1 MRADNNVTLYVG
13 ARPGANAAA
22 MEGAG
27 REQEE
32 RKTVFAGNLNPNQNM
47 PLQDRIAEKKAKA
60 QEKAMKIIGDT
71 FHTDLKI
78 DEGMEESRQHVKEL
92 TKEQVALRGELDD
105 IAKRRETLEKAKA
118 DGEVNEEEYRTE
130 MEILRQEEMV
140 QNQKLGQNQGQ
151 IQGENASIRGTR
163 RERLKYHHMVNAQ
176 NSADAVMDA
185 AGDEILGMLQ
195 QEGMD
200 RIDEEAEKREEQAEE
215 IKEEREEKKELL
227 EERKEKREEAEAWIE
242 ELTPEEFS
250 ELTMSSED
258 VQKEVQDM
266 LRKMNLLDEDLKGA
280 AVDESL

>member
-13 ARPGANAAA
+13 ARPGVNTAA

-32 RKTVFAGNLNPNQNM
+32 RKTVFAGNLNPNQDM

-60 QEKAMKIIGDT
+60 QEKAMKIIGDA
-71 FHTDLKI
+71 FHTDLKV

-92 TKEQVALRGELDD
+92 TEEQVALRGELEG

-118 DGEVNEEEYRTE
+118 DGEVSEEEYRQE
-130 MEILRQEEMV
+130 METLRQEEMV

-151 IQGENASIRGTR
+151 IQGENASIRDTR
-163 RERLKYHHMVNAQ
+163 RERLKYHPMVKAQ

-195 QEGMD
+195 QESMD
-200 RIDEEAEKREEQAEE
+200 HIDEEAGKREEQAEE
-215 IKEEREEKKELL
+215 VKEEREEKEEQL
-227 EERKEKREEAEAWIE
+227 EERKEKREEAEAWVE

-266 LRKMNLLDEDLKGA
+266 LRKLNLLDEDLKGA